1 MARASRVIHY
11 TKRGHT
17 MKSCNGWSNYE
28 TWRVNLEIFDG
39 MTLKDFC
46 DDDAHELA
54 ESLRYYAEEI
64 IFATSSMGLARDYA
78 LAFLSDVNWLEI
90 ANRLLEE
97 AKA

>member
-1 MARASRVIHY
+1 
-11 TKRGHT
+11 

-46 DDDAHELA
+46 DDEEPTVHAFEDA
-54 ESLRYYAEEI
+54 LRYYAEEI

-97 AKA
+97 SEQ